1 MVFVCIILIM
11 TIFTKKREDTPML
24 ILILGLALI
33 IPISTNVLVVLKR
46 KDIIEI
52 EVDVKYP

>member
-1 MVFVCIILIM
+1 
-11 TIFTKKREDTPML
+11 ML